1 MVGDDLSVDRLLY
14 FYSEDN
20 AHQPDVIAFWESKLQ
35 HDCVVRRS
43 LLLSVDECLL
53 QRFVVKDIYPSS
65 LRPAMEVLVN
75 RPHSL
80 LTTREQLLD
89 GSIVDNESSEIII
102 KSKLTW
108 QVLQATYF
116 SIGRQLLH
124 SNAEYAPVQL
134 LRRCY
139 DFIQRYLSTVSES
152 QRVVFRTPSSSVA
165 VQFSF
170 GGLLRKVAAYI
181 AASGA
186 SAHMSELFESIAADS
201 SQSALLMAYLIGKRH
216 AVLSSDGS
224 IAKITADG
232 RTSPDGPPSLLS
244 IWFQSS
250 IHDRVGT
257 LSEVDESS
265 LRISSSI
272 DCLLRARDKVDVA
285 IESHL
290 SRARSSKVIL
300 MMMSRFFF
308 LT

>member
-1 MVGDDLSVDRLLY
+1 MVGDDLSVERLLY

-20 AHQPDVIAFWESKLQ
+20 AHQPDVIAFWESELQ

-80 LTTREQLLD
+80 LTREKLLD
-89 GSIVDNESSEIII
+89 GSIVDNESSEIIM

-108 QVLQATYF
+108 QLLQATYF

-134 LRRCY
+134 LRRCC
-139 DFIQRYLSTVSES
+139 DFIQQYLSTVSES

-170 GGLLRKVAAYI
+170 GGLLRKVAAYM
-181 AASGA
+181 AASGP
-186 SAHMSELFESIAADS
+186 SAHMSELFETIAADS

-216 AVLSSDGS
+216 AVLSSDGF

-232 RTSPDGPPSLLS
+232 RISPDGPPSLLS

-250 IHDRVGT
+250 IRDRVDT

-265 LRISSSI
+265 LRIRSSI
-272 DCLLRARDKVDVA
+272 DFLLRARDKVDVA

-300 MMMSRFFF
+300 MMMSRSFF